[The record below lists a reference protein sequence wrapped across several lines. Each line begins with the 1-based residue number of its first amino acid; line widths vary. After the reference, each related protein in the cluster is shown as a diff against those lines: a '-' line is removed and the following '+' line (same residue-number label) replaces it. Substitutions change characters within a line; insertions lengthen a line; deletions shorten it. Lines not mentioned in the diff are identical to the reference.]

1 MKRSGRITFSELRK
15 KVRTSFIAGVIV
27 VVPIAATVLIL
38 RWLFLYIDGI
48 LGLQELT
55 ERLLGYS
62 VPGLGVAMTIVL
74 IFVTGII
81 ATSVA
86 GKRLVDYGESLLAR
100 VPLFRYLYTG
110 IKQIMVSFAAPG
122 ESRFLQVVLVEFP
135 KKGMRVVGFMTSEA
149 STPSGEKLLTVFI
162 PTSPNPTSG
171 YLEIVRERE
180 VIRTNISID
189 DALKMVLSAGKVS
202 LKEVTDRLGAEIA
215 EQQQASLRAD
225 ARDSHIS
232 P

>member
-55 ERLLGYS
+55 ERFLGYS

-74 IFVTGII
+74 IFVTGMI

-135 KKGMRVVGFMTSEA
+135 KKGMRVIGFMTSEA

-171 YLEIVRERE
+171 YLEIVRESE